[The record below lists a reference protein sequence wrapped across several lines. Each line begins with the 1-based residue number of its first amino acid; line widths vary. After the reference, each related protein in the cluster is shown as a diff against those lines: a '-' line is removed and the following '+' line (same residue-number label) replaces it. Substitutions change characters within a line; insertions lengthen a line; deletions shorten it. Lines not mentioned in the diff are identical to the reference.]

1 MTTPISLMH
10 EHHSTTILDET
21 SLNRLDGLYL
31 FYHKQWWCK
40 RQMFYRF
47 KKCNAFFNG
56 MALVIMATSVVIG
69 SVWKDSFVVVG
80 LTSFATL
87 LKGWNDFKK
96 YSFKMDMCK
105 FAYKTYEK
113 TLIELGNYVRA
124 GMDDSSM
131 SSLLTIPSRISRP
144 PRMTGTSKVTTS
156 TSVTNPLK
164 KKHKNPEHTQDPHLH
179 PQHAKKKKTPP
190 SREKEENTTPTERGS
205 LSLPTT
211 STDSQSS
218 HTQAKETIK
227 RNPSETKPFI

>member
-1 MTTPISLMH
+1 MTSPVSLMN
-10 EHHSTTILDET
+10 EHHSTTILDAE

-56 MALVIMATSVVIG
+56 MALVIMAASVVIG

-80 LTSFATL
+80 LTSSATL

-105 FAYKTYEK
+105 FAYTTYEK
-113 TLIELGNYVRA
+113 TLIELRNYVRA

-131 SSLLTIPSRISRP
+131 SSFLTKMQTLDDTI
-144 PRMTGTSKVTTS
+144 T
-156 TSVTNPLK
+156 
-164 KKHKNPEHTQDPHLH
+164 DF
-179 PQHAKKKKTPP
+179 TP
-190 SREKEENTTPTERGS
+190 
-205 LSLPTT
+205 
-211 STDSQSS
+211 STDDRYFKSYDKHFSPESLAEKTQKPETHPGSSFAPSTCQEEDASQWGEGGEGHPDDRKGVSFHS
-218 HTQAKETIK
+218 CYQH
-227 RNPSETKPFI
+227 